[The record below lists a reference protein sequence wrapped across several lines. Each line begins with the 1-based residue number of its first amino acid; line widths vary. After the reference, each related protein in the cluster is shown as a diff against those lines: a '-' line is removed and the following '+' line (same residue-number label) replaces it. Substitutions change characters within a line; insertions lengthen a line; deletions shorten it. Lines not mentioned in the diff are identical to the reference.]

1 MPLIEKSG
9 LMRYKD
15 DAGNTYL
22 MLPITTAENVD
33 GLDELIDEAKIISTA
48 VAATSTDGVAYE
60 ATVPGI
66 TELTAGQAFVMIP
79 NKISTTRVATLNV
92 NGLGAKNL
100 RVRVSGY
107 SASTASPLTTNWLAA
122 NKPVRVTYDG
132 MWWITD
138 IVLPSAQQLYGNI
151 PAEDVTYANTSSGLT
166 ATQVQAAID
175 ELAGGALRTQVLTT
189 EEYNAV
195 TDKDE
200 NVLYILSDDTTE
212 ADIEAHIADTE
223 KHVTEADKETWNG
236 KQSKI
241 MASGLLKGDGAGGVS
256 EAVPG
261 TDYLAKAP
269 VTSVNGKTGDVTIG
283 EVPSVTTLDNGKF
296 LRVVNG
302 AWAAAEVDN
311 ASGVSF

>member
-15 DAGNTYL
+15 NAGNTYL
-22 MLPITTAENVD
+22 MFPITTAENVD
-33 GLDELIDEAKIISTA
+33 GLNELIDEAKIISTA

-79 NKISTTRVATLNV
+79 NKISTARVATLNV

-195 TDKDE
+195 ADKDE

-212 ADIEAHIADTE
+212 ADIEAHIADSDI
-223 KHVTEADKETWNG
+223 HVTTEEKAAWN
-236 KQSKI
+236 
-241 MASGLLKGDGAGGVS
+241 AGV
-256 EAVPG
+256 
-261 TDYLAKAP
+261 L
-269 VTSVNGKTGDVTIG
+269 
-283 EVPSVTTLDNGKF
+283 PSVSASDNGKF

-302 AWAAAEVDN
+302 AWAAVSISN
-311 ASGVSF
+311 ANGVSF